1 MEGSPAA
8 ASPCR
13 QPAGVVRTE
22 QSEGKGF
29 RDLAGQAGPQLRA
42 ARCMVT
48 NGLRET
54 SLCVFE
60 VEDKCY
66 SEITLSCSLSK
77 GNLSL
82 SSHRQSSA
90 GSQLRRWLVGQ
101 NVVNLELLPFLFTFF
116 CGVHDGGEAL
126 RPLSF
131 PVVRFDLHFKGGV
144 GADALIAVD
153 VVQRFRVR
161 HPRRQ
166 PPLGAF
172 LAERQDVAKTVSVL
186 IVPQCWL

>member
-82 SSHRQSSA
+82 NSHSA

-101 NVVNLELLPFLFTFF
+101 NVVNLELLPFPFTFF